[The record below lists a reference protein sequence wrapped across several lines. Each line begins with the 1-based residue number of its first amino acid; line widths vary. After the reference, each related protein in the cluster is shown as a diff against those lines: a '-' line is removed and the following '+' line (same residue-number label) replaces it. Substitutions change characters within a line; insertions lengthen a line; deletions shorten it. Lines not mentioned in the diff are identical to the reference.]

1 VLIQASVKDV
11 SLNEFNLEDTQRTRR
26 RLRTQ
31 KIQGNEPYAGGTVPV
46 KTLAGKARMR
56 KVEEL
61 VRAKKFADDMRLQ
74 EQHLARS
81 ANAPQPP
88 KRHWLPRAVTA
99 VFAALAGAFKK

>member
-1 VLIQASVKDV
+1 MS
-11 SLNEFNLEDTQRTRR
+11 EFDLEDTQRTRR
-26 RLRTQ
+26 RLRAQ

-74 EQHLARS
+74 EKHLARS
-81 ANAPQPP
+81 ADQMQPP
-88 KRHWLPRAVTA
+88 RRHWLPRAMKA
-99 VFAALAGAFKK
+99 VFAALAGAFRK